1 MEIEKHLIT
10 KHFTATPTRK
20 THIVLHWSTTKTL
33 EQIYNT
39 FMGARKASAHYGIGE
54 DGTIWQFVE
63 DKYIAWHASE
73 ANTFAIGIEHC
84 GGYPIS
90 SGQRARPTVACQ
102 RAKPTVACMDAS
114 AELVKYLSTKYGI
127 PVTNEFIKP
136 HNFYDATACPGSLDI
151 NYIISQA
158 KIMDDY
164 KEKLAKAI
172 EWNNEIKVKG
182 LTLEQVDFK
191 SANYAPS
198 KLLNVVDNKER
209 EELLIRLKDLTD
221 WLQSTQSL
229 KNTKELDLILRR
241 YAYYAQNSTS
251 V

>member
-84 GGYPIS
+84 GGYPVS
-90 SGQRARPTVACQ
+90 SGQ

-114 AELVKYLSTKYGI
+114 AELIKYLSTKYAI
-127 PVTNEFIKP
+127 PVTTDRIKP
-136 HNFYDATACPGSLDI
+136 HNFYDATACPGSLDV
-151 NYIISQA
+151 NYIISKANQN
-158 KIMDDY
+158 MDDFQTRLN
-164 KEKLAKAI
+164 EAL
-172 EWNNEIKVKG
+172 EWNENILLKG
-182 LTLEQVDFK
+182 LTTEEVK
-191 SANYAPS
+191 ITTGTNKPS
-198 KLLNVVDNKER
+198 KIMNLIDDKYK
-209 EELLIRLKDLTD
+209 EELIVRLKDLND
-221 WLQSTQSL
+221 WLQTTPL
-229 KNTKELDLILRR
+229 KNTSQLDLILKR
-241 YAYYAQNSTS
+241 YALYVARSLS